1 MPQFKAVNGWFYN
14 AQELEKLN
22 GTDGVVGT
30 GLTAVQGA
38 AAVQT
43 VTITVPAA
51 TTVSMVDATTNGSH
65 GSKKVFTFPA
75 GNIQVLGATTD
86 LAIARVGTNLTA
98 TSAVVGAL
106 GTVVTANTDATL
118 TSTEANIVPSTVAT
132 LTAGV
137 GAFDGQST
145 SSVTLDGTATPV
157 DVYMNFATPDAGSNG
172 NDSLTVSG
180 QIVISFLVLG
190 DN

>member
-38 AAVQT
+38 GVVQT

-51 TTVSMVDATTNGSH
+51 TTVSMVDATTAGSH

-98 TSAVVGAL
+98 TSDVVGAL

-132 LTAGV
+132 LAAGV

-145 SSVTLDGTATPV
+145 ASVTLDGTATAV
-157 DVYMNFATPDAGSNG
+157 DVYMNFATPDAGSIG

-180 QIVISFLVLG
+180 QIVISFIVLG

>member
-1 MPQFKAVNGWFYN
+1 MPKFKAVNGWFYN

-22 GTDGVVGT
+22 GADGVVGT
-30 GLTAVQGA
+30 GLTASQGA
-38 AAVQT
+38 GVVQT
-43 VTITVPAA
+43 VTINVPAE
-51 TTVSMVDATTNGSH
+51 TTVAMVDATTAGSH

-86 LAIARVGTNLTA
+86 LAIARVGTALTA
-98 TSAVVGAL
+98 TSAVIGAL

-118 TSTEANIVPSTVAT
+118 TSTEANIVPSTAAT
-132 LTAGV
+132 LAAGV

-145 SSVTLDGTATPV
+145 ASVTLDGTATPV
-157 DVYMNFATPDAGSNG
+157 DVYMNFATPDAGSTG

>member
-22 GTDGVVGT
+22 GADGVVGT

-51 TTVSMVDATTNGSH
+51 TTVSMVDATTAGSH

-118 TSTEANIVPSTVAT
+118 TSTEANIIPSTAAA
-132 LTAGV
+132 LTAGA
-137 GAFDGQST
+137 GNFDGQST
-145 SSVTLDGTATPV
+145 AAVTLDGTATPV